1 MTPSGFEDDRMCF
14 ACGKDNPD
22 GLHLKFES
30 DGDAVRTSVTF
41 PGKFQGY
48 HDIVHGGLV
57 STVLDETMVTLLNR
71 LGYLA
76 LTAELSVRFREP
88 VHVGE
93 TIDVTASLVRKRGKI
108 FTLEAS
114 AVRADGTEV
123 ASAESRCFQVGL
135 VQEQAARRHRS
146 LAP

>member
-1 MTPSGFEDDRMCF
+1 MTPSRFEDDRLCF

-22 GLHLKFES
+22 GLHLEFES
-30 DGDAVRTSVTF
+30 VGDEVRTSVTF

-48 HDIVHGGLV
+48 RNVVHGGLV

-88 VHVGE
+88 VCVGE
-93 TIDVTASLVRKRGKI
+93 RIDVTAGLLEKRGKV
-108 FTLEAS
+108 FKVEAR
-114 AVRADGTEV
+114 AVRPDGTVV
-123 ASAESRCFQVGL
+123 ATAESRCFQVGL
-135 VQEQAARRHRS
+135 AQEE
-146 LAP
+146 P

>member
-1 MTPSGFEDDRMCF
+1 MPPFGFEDDRMCF

-22 GLHLKFES
+22 GLQLEFEF
-30 DGDAVRTSVTF
+30 DGENARTSVTF

-57 STVLDETMVTLLNR
+57 STVLDETMVTLVNK

-93 TIDVTASLVRKRGKI
+93 RIDVTARLVAKRGKI
-108 FTLEAS
+108 FTLEAM
-114 AVRADGTEV
+114 AAREDGTEV

-135 VQEQAARRHRS
+135 VQRAAS
-146 LAP
+146 

>member
-1 MTPSGFEDDRMCF
+1 MAPSRFEDDHLCF

-22 GLHLKFES
+22 GLHLEFEP
-30 DGDAVRTSVTF
+30 DGDGVRTSVTF

-48 HDIVHGGLV
+48 QDIVHGGLV

-71 LGYLA
+71 MGYLA

-93 TIDVTASLVRKRGKI
+93 KIDVGARLVEKRGKV
-108 FTLEAS
+108 FKVEAR
-114 AVRADGTEV
+114 AVRSDGTEV
-123 ASAESRCFQVGL
+123 ATAVARCFQVGL
-135 VQEQAARRHRS
+135 VSEGS
-146 LAP
+146 

>member
-1 MTPSGFEDDRMCF
+1 MPPSRFEDDHLCF

-22 GLHLKFES
+22 GLQMEFES
-30 DGDAVRTSVTF
+30 VGDDVRTSVTF

-48 HDIVHGGLV
+48 QDIVHGGLV

-88 VHVGE
+88 VRVGE
-93 TIDVTASLVRKRGKI
+93 RIDVTASLVEKRGKV
-108 FTLEAS
+108 FRVKA
-114 AVRADGTEV
+114 RAERDDGVEV
-123 ASAESRCFQVGL
+123 ASAEARCFQVGL
-135 VQEQAARRHRS
+135 VQES
-146 LAP
+146 S

>member
-1 MTPSGFEDDRMCF
+1 MAPSRFEDDRMCF

-22 GLHLKFES
+22 GLQLEFES
-30 DGDAVRTSVTF
+30 VGDDVRTSVAF
-41 PGKFQGY
+41 PRKFQGY
-48 HDIVHGGLV
+48 SDVIHGGLV

-93 TIDVTASLVRKRGKI
+93 RIDVTASLVEKRGKV
-108 FTLEAS
+108 FRVEAK
-114 AVRADGTEV
+114 AVRGDGTEV
-123 ASAESRCFQVGL
+123 ASGQCRCFQVGL
-135 VQEQAARRHRS
+135 VEDSAAEK
-146 LAP
+146 P

>member
-1 MTPSGFEDDRMCF
+1 MAPSRFEDDRMCF

-22 GLHLKFES
+22 GLQLEFES
-30 DGDAVRTSVTF
+30 VGEDVRTSVAF
-41 PGKFQGY
+41 PKKFQGY
-48 HDIVHGGLV
+48 SDVIHGGLV

-93 TIDVTASLVRKRGKI
+93 RIDVTASLVEKRGKI
-108 FTLEAS
+108 FRLEAK

-123 ASAESRCFQVGL
+123 ASAQCRCFQVGL
-135 VQEQAARRHRS
+135 VEEGTERKV
-146 LAP
+146 

>member
-1 MTPSGFEDDRMCF
+1 MSPSRFEDDRLCF

-22 GLHLKFES
+22 GLHLEFES
-30 DGDAVRTSVTF
+30 VGDDVRTSVAF

-48 HDIVHGGLV
+48 REIVHGGLV

-71 LGYLA
+71 MGYLA

-93 TIDVTASLVRKRGKI
+93 RIDVTASLVEKRGKV
-108 FTLEAS
+108 FRLAAAAT
-114 AVRADGTEV
+114 RQDGTVV
-123 ASAESRCFQVGL
+123 ATAEARCFQVGL
-135 VQEQAARRHRS
+135 VREGS
-146 LAP
+146 